1 MCNLNGFKFKLI
13 YGDKFLTEE
22 VNAFT
27 IIDQAT
33 SWLEF
38 ILARSFTFDHVA
50 FLFDNNW
57 LC

>member
-50 FLFDNNW
+50 FLFDNN
-57 LC
+57 